1 VAYCICRFADDGSA
15 DVLADADRVLEEHAP
30 GFGQQVTGRTVQRP
44 SDLEC
49 SDANLH
55 AGAVNGGTSGLFPQ
69 RLPTRAEIRPRRNPG
84 GTPAPAQNYQPGIT
98 CSQ

>member
-1 VAYCICRFADDGSA
+1 MHLPRGVADDGSA
-15 DVLADADRVLEEHAP
+15 DILAGAVDRVLEEHAP

-69 RLPTRAEIRPRRNPG
+69 LVFRPVPKFGVAE
-84 GTPAPAQNYQPGIT
+84 TPMERVHLGSAAATPSG
-98 CSQ
+98 